1 MGACGDGSREHISK
15 VCSQLIIG
23 MPPLLH
29 HEEKDEVGSKAGL
42 LSRRRTCTVID
53 RAGAIYGS
61 RQIAKRTTGTGR
73 KVVIDALCV
82 AALCCASL
90 SLPPVSTINVTRYPR
105 ADNENIRGPAF
116 PCLLP
121 IFSLSLSRGKELRNY
136 SCRDAYREGG
146 YEDYPKVG
154 WSVVKGDRL

>member
-42 LSRRRTCTVID
+42 LSRRRTCGNRPCRCNLREQANCKED
-53 RAGAIYGS
+53 YWH
-61 RQIAKRTTGTGR
+61 RQD
-73 KVVIDALCV
+73 VVIDALCV

-105 ADNENIRGPAF
+105 ADNENIRGPTS

-121 IFSLSLSRGKELRNY
+121 IFFLSLSRGKELRNY